1 MAKDATTKHH
11 WLRNINNRFIFSHNY
26 GGWKAKIQQ
35 GWILGKILLT
45 DSCFL
50 LCPHKAE
57 RGRFRERGLP
67 ILIRLGPTLRPHL
80 TLITSSGPYLQRYSN
95 LNIWG
100 SVQFSHS
107 VVSDSSWPHESQHVR
122 PPYPSPTPGVQSN
135 PCPSSRWCHPA
146 ISSSVV
152 PFSSCPQSLP
162 ASEPFPMSQLFIW
175 GGQSIVVSALASVL
189 PKNTQDWS
197 PLGWIGWISLQ
208 SKGFSRGFSI

>member
-1 MAKDATTKHH
+1 MAQDATTKHH

-35 GWILGKILLT
+35 GWILGKNLLT

-100 SVQFSHS
+100 SVQFSS
-107 VVSDSSWPHESQHVR
+107 VTQSCLTLRDPMNRSTWDLPIHHQLPEFNQTHVHRVGDAIQPSHPLSSPSPPVPNPSQH
-122 PPYPSPTPGVQSN
+122 
-135 PCPSSRWCHPA
+135 
-146 ISSSVV
+146 
-152 PFSSCPQSLP
+152 QSLFLWVNSSYEV
-162 ASEPFPMSQLFIW
+162 AKVLEFQL
-175 GGQSIVVSALASVL
+175 
-189 PKNTQDWS
+189 
-197 PLGWIGWISLQ
+197 
-208 SKGFSRGFSI
+208 